1 MLEQYLPD
9 PDCDVAISELI
20 REKKLDF
27 LLRERM
33 GATLESRI
41 SELINPHCVQYLLA
55 NLDTYQ
61 MQLVLAQ
68 MDLLMNQLNRRIEGS
83 SSDMDPKDIVDLSNE
98 IARDYF
104 RETVLVGK
112 EAEIADKISQRYFHA
127 KLDECLKQYE
137 SSLKA
142 NSPPISISEL

>member
-1 MLEQYLPD
+1 MQRASDALAPKLGTVSSIDSVQQEHRILEQYLPD

-68 MDLLMNQLNRRIEGS
+68 MDSFMNQLNRRIEGS
-83 SSDMDPKDIVDLSNE
+83 SSELPPEYIVNLSKDIV
-98 IARDYF
+98 RDYLQD
-104 RETVLVGK
+104 TVLAGK
-112 EAEIADKISQRYFHA
+112 
-127 KLDECLKQYE
+127 
-137 SSLKA
+137 
-142 NSPPISISEL
+142 

>member
-1 MLEQYLPD
+1 
-9 PDCDVAISELI
+9 
-20 REKKLDF
+20 
-27 LLRERM
+27 
-33 GATLESRI
+33 
-41 SELINPHCVQYLLA
+41 
-55 NLDTYQ
+55 

-98 IARDYF
+98 IARDYL

-142 NSPPISISEL
+142 NSPPIRTSELKRLNLSPCFQKYGPFAKDWSFQGAIE